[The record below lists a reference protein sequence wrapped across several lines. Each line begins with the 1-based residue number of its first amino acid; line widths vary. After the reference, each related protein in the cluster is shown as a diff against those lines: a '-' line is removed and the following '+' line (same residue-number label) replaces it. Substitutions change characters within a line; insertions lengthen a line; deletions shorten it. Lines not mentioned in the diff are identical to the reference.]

1 MTFIETPIFT
11 KRVKTLLSDEEYRLF
26 QHSLILRPSS
36 GKVITKG
43 GGLRKVRWGN
53 KDSGKRGSLRIIYFC
68 DVKKDTIYFL
78 LIYKKNE
85 QGNLTSNQLKVL
97 RNVMKEYLNE

>member
-26 QHSLILRPSS
+26 QHSLIIRPSS
-36 GKVITKG
+36 GKVIPNS
-43 GGLRKVRWGN
+43 GGLRKVRWSISG
-53 KDSGKRGSLRIIYFC
+53 SGKRGSLRIIYFSE
-68 DVKKDTIYFL
+68 VKTDTIYFL

-85 QGNLTSNQLKVL
+85 QENLSPNQLKIL
-97 RNVMKEYLNE
+97 KNVMKEYLNG